1 MFKTK
6 ETKKPSKQ
14 KCPHFLEAELIH
26 LVAKAK
32 YMWLIVG
39 QLPIKKLDGEM
50 LPSGSGILAEAIN
63 MKKLTKNQPDPRIPT
78 LIPCILTPVPCIPT
92 LIPRIPNTPT
102 PIPHIPTPIPHI
114 PTLILHIPTLI
125 PHVHTLIPCVP
136 TLIPRVPTLISG
148 VPTLIP
154 RVPIIP
160 LILFSNSPFW
170 FLEIANKV

>member
-6 ETKKPSKQ
+6 ETKKPTKQ
-14 KCPHFLEAELIH
+14 KCPHFLEGELIH

-32 YMWLIVG
+32 YVWLIVG

-50 LPSGSGILAEAIN
+50 QPSGSGILAEAIN

-78 LIPCILTPVPCIPT
+78 LIPCILTPIPRILT

-102 PIPHIPTPIPHI
+102 PIPHIPT
-114 PTLILHIPTLI
+114 LILHIATLI
-125 PHVHTLIPCVP
+125 PHVPTLIPCVP

>member
-26 LVAKAK
+26 VVAKAK

-78 LIPCILTPVPCIPT
+78 LIPCILTPIPRIPT
-92 LIPRIPNTPT
+92 LIPRIPNTPSPHSPHPHPHSPHPHPDSPHSNLDSPRSHPDSLRSHPDSSRSHPDFRSSHIDSSRSHHSPHSVLKF
-102 PIPHIPTPIPHI
+102 PI
-114 PTLILHIPTLI
+114 L
-125 PHVHTLIPCVP
+125 VF
-136 TLIPRVPTLISG
+136 R
-148 VPTLIP
+148 
-154 RVPIIP
+154 
-160 LILFSNSPFW
+160 NSQ
-170 FLEIANKV
+170 

>member
-1 MFKTK
+1 
-6 ETKKPSKQ
+6 
-14 KCPHFLEAELIH
+14 
-26 LVAKAK
+26 
-32 YMWLIVG
+32 
-39 QLPIKKLDGEM
+39 M

-78 LIPCILTPVPCIPT
+78 LIPCILTP
-92 LIPRIPNTPT
+92 IPR
-102 PIPHIPTPIPHI
+102 
-114 PTLILHIPTLI
+114 
-125 PHVHTLIPCVP
+125 VP

>member
-63 MKKLTKNQPDPRIPT
+63 MKKLAKNQPDSRIPT
-78 LIPCILTPVPCIPT
+78 LSPCIP
-92 LIPRIPNTPT
+92 NT
-102 PIPHIPTPIPHI
+102 PTPIPHI

-160 LILFSNSPFW
+160 LILFSNSSFW

>member
-78 LIPCILTPVPCIPT
+78 LI
-92 LIPRIPNTPT
+92 
-102 PIPHIPTPIPHI
+102 
-114 PTLILHIPTLI
+114 
-125 PHVHTLIPCVP
+125 
-136 TLIPRVPTLISG
+136 SG

>member
-14 KCPHFLEAELIH
+14 KCPHFLEVELIH
-26 LVAKAK
+26 VVAKAK

-78 LIPCILTPVPCIPT
+78 LIPCILTPIPRIPT

-102 PIPHIPTPIPHI
+102 PI
-114 PTLILHIPTLI
+114 LHIPSLS

>member
-6 ETKKPSKQ
+6 ETKKPNKQ
-14 KCPHFLEAELIH
+14 KCPHFLEGEVIH

-63 MKKLTKNQPDPRIPT
+63 MKKLAKNQPDSRIPT
-78 LIPCILTPVPCIPT
+78 LIPCI
-92 LIPRIPNTPT
+92 PNT
-102 PIPHIPTPIPHI
+102 PTPIPHI

-125 PHVHTLIPCVP
+125 PHVPTLIPCVP

-154 RVPIIP
+154 CVPIIP